1 MTPDEVLTIDR
12 LTSSISR
19 LAIAFERFSDVQAR
33 TVDALHEIARV
44 LATEAPRPDDG
55 RRLEPDAVQR
65 IATQLHELPD
75 STRAAA
81 VARIGLLLHP
91 GDRAAVLDAIRALDG
106 TPKGKISE
114 AIGAS

>member
-1 MTPDEVLTIDR
+1 MTPDEVLAIDR

-44 LATEAPRPDDG
+44 LATETPRADDG
-55 RRLEPDAVQR
+55 RRLEPDAVAR

-75 STRAAA
+75 GTRVAA
-81 VARIGLLLHP
+81 VARIGMLLHP
-91 GDRAAVLDAIRALDG
+91 ADRAAVLEAIRALDG
-106 TPKGKISE
+106 TAKGKITE
-114 AIGAS
+114 PIGAS